1 MLLIPAIDIQHGR
14 CVRLRQG
21 AADSTSVYSDDPAAM
36 AKRWVDA
43 GARRLHVVDLDG
55 AFAGRPVHERL
66 VEAIVVAAGDVPVQV
81 GGGVRDSAA
90 AQAYVDA
97 GASQVIVGTRAVE
110 EPSFLAVLAAKWPR
124 RVILGLDARDGRVAT
139 HGWTA
144 TSAVDATRF
153 AADLAADIF
162 AIVYTDIARDG
173 MLRGVNVA
181 ATRRLAAL
189 SPVPVI
195 ASGGVKNLADLRALK
210 ALALPDEKLLGAI
223 SGAALYQGELDFASG
238 QRLLDSATV
247 FSPP

>member
-21 AADSTSVYSDDPAAM
+21 VAGSASVYSDDPAGM

-55 AFAGRPVHERL
+55 AFAGRPVNQHV
-66 VEAIVVAAGDVPVQV
+66 VEAIVAAAGDVPVQV
-81 GGGVRDSAA
+81 GGGVRDAA
-90 AQAYVDA
+90 AMRAYVDV

-110 EPSFLAVLAAKWPR
+110 EPSFLGTLAARWPG
-124 RVILGLDARDGRVAT
+124 RVVLGIDARDGRVAT

-144 TSAVDATRF
+144 TSTVDAVRF

-173 MLRGVNVA
+173 MLRGVNAA
-181 ATRRLAAL
+181 ATSRLAAV

-195 ASGGVKNLADLRALK
+195 ASGGVKDLADLRALK
-210 ALALPDEKLLGAI
+210 SLGLPDEKLLGAI
-223 SGAALYQGELDFASG
+223 SGAALYQGTLDFASG
-238 QRLLDSATV
+238 QRLLDG
-247 FSPP
+247 

>member
-21 AADSTSVYSDDPAAM
+21 VADSASVYSDDPAGM
-36 AKRWVDA
+36 ARRWVDA

-55 AFAGRPVHERL
+55 AFAGAPVNQRL
-66 VEAIVVAAGDVPVQV
+66 VEAIVVAAGEVPVQV
-81 GGGVRDSAA
+81 GGGVRDAA
-90 AQAYVDA
+90 AMQAYVDV
-97 GASQVIVGTRAVE
+97 GASEVVVGTRAVE
-110 EPSFLAVLAAKWPR
+110 EPSFLSGLAARWPG
-124 RVILGLDARDGRVAT
+124 RVILGLDARDGRLAT
-139 HGWTA
+139 HGWTE
-144 TSAVDATRF
+144 TSAVDAVRL

-181 ATRRLAAL
+181 ATSRLAAV

-210 ALALPDEKLLGAI
+210 SAALADEKLLGAI
-223 SGAALYQGELDFASG
+223 SGAALYQGTLDFASG
-238 QRLLDSATV
+238 QRLLDA
-247 FSPP
+247 

>member
-21 AADSTSVYSDDPAAM
+21 VAGSASVYSDDPAGM

-55 AFAGRPVHERL
+55 AFAGQPVNQHL
-66 VEAIVVAAGDVPVQV
+66 VEAIVTAAGEVPVQV
-81 GGGVRDSAA
+81 GGGVRDEAA
-90 AQAYVDA
+90 MQAYVDV
-97 GASQVIVGTRAVE
+97 GASEVVVGTRAVE
-110 EPSFLAVLAAKWPR
+110 EPSFLSALAARWPG
-124 RVILGLDARDGRVAT
+124 RVILGLDARDGSVAT

-144 TSAVDATRF
+144 TSTVDAVRF

-173 MLRGVNVA
+173 MLSGVNVS
-181 ATRRLAAL
+181 ATSRLAAA

-210 ALALPDEKLLGAI
+210 ALGLSAGELLGAI
-223 SGAALYQGELDFASG
+223 SGAALYQGTLDFAAG
-238 QRLLDSATV
+238 QRLLDS
-247 FSPP
+247 